1 MRALTFK
8 GFLARYVKELSREDT
23 LDIKLLAAD
32 AASGGYRLRAPLVLY
47 AVVSGKSARLAEA
60 FEGIDGSPT
69 LLEMLGCLTT
79 ENVEELLRNDELP
92 EEYQKVWNAYQVA
105 LKTPERDNAL
115 KDAIRKK
122 GAGCPG
128 KESLHQL
135 PYLYGSEAQSWQRER
150 LAEKREW
157 GQGQLSYCRTGFGL
171 CNEFLM
177 LIQKI
182 QKRARSLLD
191 LAEG

>member
-1 MRALTFK
+1 MGQMRALTFK

-23 LDIKLLAAD
+23 FDIKLLAAD
-32 AASGGYRLRAPLVLY
+32 AATGGYRLRAPLVLY

-60 FEGIDGSPT
+60 LEGIDGSPT

-105 LKTPERDNAL
+105 LKTPERDEAL

-122 GAGCPG
+122 VLAVQAENHCTNYRIYTDLKLNPGNVNAWLKSGNGA
-128 KESLHQL
+128 KIS
-135 PYLYGSEAQSWQRER
+135 YRTAER
-150 LAEKREW
+150 
-157 GQGQLSYCRTGFGL
+157 
-171 CNEFLM
+171 
-177 LIQKI
+177 I
-182 QKRARSLLD
+182 LD
-191 LAEG
+191 YALNFTR